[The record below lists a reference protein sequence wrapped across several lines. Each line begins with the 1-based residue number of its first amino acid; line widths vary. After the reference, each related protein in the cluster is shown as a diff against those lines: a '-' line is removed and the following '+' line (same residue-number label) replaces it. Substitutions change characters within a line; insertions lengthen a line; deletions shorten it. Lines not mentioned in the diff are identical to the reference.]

1 MCGICGKITFNK
13 SHNHIESVAKMTEA
27 LSKRGPDAMGL
38 VVQGQN
44 QLGHRRLKIIDL
56 SEKAQQPMVDNVLGL
71 SIVYNGAIYNYK
83 ELRDE
88 LEKLGYSF
96 FSNGDTEVILK
107 AYHAWKED
115 CVNRFNGM
123 FAFAI
128 VHRDSGKLFIARD
141 RLGIKPV
148 YYIKTIN
155 EFRFA
160 STLPALIQGGDVDTD
175 IDTVALHHYMTF
187 HSVVPAPR
195 TILKGVQK
203 LPPGTTLTLEPD
215 GREIKNAYWNLSFD
229 LKKEEKALTFNDWKD
244 LVMTELRKAVQGRL
258 IADVPVGI
266 LLSGGVDSSLLVG
279 LLAELGQK
287 NINTFSIGFESVNG
301 EKGNEFEYSDI
312 IADRFSTI
320 HHKIEAN
327 SSKVLPAMDPCVM
340 AMSEPM
346 VSHDCIG
353 FFLLSQAV
361 SKHVKVVQSGQGA
374 DEIFGGYRWY
384 PPLLNSKDPIYDYVD
399 NFFDRSHTEFA
410 TAVHPRFVDEDYSF
424 RFIEKHFAQ
433 KGAVSP
439 VDKALRVDSTIML
452 VDDPVKR
459 VDNMTMAWGLEARVP
474 FLDHELV
481 ELAARIPAPFKVDK
495 GGKYILKEAARSIIP
510 SEVIDRS
517 KGYFP
522 VPVLKYI
529 KGEYLDLVRDILLS
543 AKSRE
548 RGIFNPDYIE
558 HVIEEPEKHIT
569 PLKGSKLWQMA
580 VLEYWLTV
588 HGL

>member
-1 MCGICGKITFNK
+1 
-13 SHNHIESVAKMTEA
+13 
-27 LSKRGPDAMGL
+27 
-38 VVQGQN
+38 
-44 QLGHRRLKIIDL
+44 
-56 SEKAQQPMVDNVLGL
+56 
-71 SIVYNGAIYNYK
+71 
-83 ELRDE
+83 
-88 LEKLGYSF
+88 LGYAF

-107 AYHAWKED
+107 AYHAWNEN
-115 CVNRFNGM
+115 CVSHFNGM

-141 RLGIKPV
+141 RLGIKPL
-148 YYIKTIN
+148 YYTKTAN

-175 IDTVALHHYMTF
+175 IDAVALHHYMTF

-203 LPPGTTLTLEPD
+203 LPPATTLTLDSD
-215 GREIKNAYWNLSFD
+215 GRETKNVYWNLSFIP
-229 LKKEEKALTFNDWKD
+229 KKEERTFTFNDWKG
-244 LVMTELRKAVQGRL
+244 LVMVELRKAVQRRL

-320 HHKIEAN
+320 HYKIEAN

-384 PPLLNSKDPIYDYVD
+384 PPLLNSKDPLYDYVG

-410 TAVHPRFVDEDYSF
+410 AAVNPRFVDEDYSF
-424 RFIEKHFAQ
+424 RFIEKHFSQ
-433 KGAVSP
+433 KGAASP

-481 ELAARIPAPFKVDK
+481 ELAARIPATFKVDK
-495 GGKYILKEAARSIIP
+495 GGKHILKEAARSIIP

-522 VPVLKYI
+522 VPALKYI

-569 PLKGSKLWQMA
+569 PLNGSKLWQMA
-580 VLEYWLTV
+580 VLQYWLTA
-588 HGL
+588 HCL